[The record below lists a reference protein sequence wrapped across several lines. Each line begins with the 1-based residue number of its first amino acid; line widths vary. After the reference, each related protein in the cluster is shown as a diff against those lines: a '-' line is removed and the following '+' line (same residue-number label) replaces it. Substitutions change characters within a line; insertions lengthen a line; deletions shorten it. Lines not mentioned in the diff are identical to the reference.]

1 MLLLELNSSSYGYK
15 IRTDWITNLFYMDN
29 LKIYAKDDSKVEGLL
44 KIVKE
49 FSDNIGMESA
59 LSKYAQA
66 TFKRGKSEK
75 SDHVQLEDEAIIKD
89 LEQEK
94 FNKYLGF
101 DESIGIQYATI
112 KQKLKMELARR
123 TRLILKSQ
131 LRIRQL
137 KSTC

>member
-1 MLLLELNSSSYGYK
+1 
-15 IRTDWITNLFYMDN
+15 MDN

-49 FSDNIGMESA
+49 FSDDIGMESA

-101 DESIGIQYATI
+101 DESIGIQHATI

-131 LRIRQL
+131 LRTRQL

>member
-49 FSDNIGMESA
+49 FSDDIGMESA

-75 SDHVQLEDEAIIKD
+75 SDHMQLEDEAIIKD

-101 DESIGIQYATI
+101 DESIGIQHATI

>member
-1 MLLLELNSSSYGYK
+1 MLLLELNSSSCGYK

-49 FSDNIGMESA
+49 FSDDIGMESA

>member
-49 FSDNIGMESA
+49 FSDDIGMESA

-101 DESIGIQYATI
+101 DESIGIQHATI

>member
-15 IRTDWITNLFYMDN
+15 VRTDWITNLFYMDN

-49 FSDNIGMESA
+49 FSDDIGMESA

-101 DESIGIQYATI
+101 DESIGIQHATI

>member
-1 MLLLELNSSSYGYK
+1 
-15 IRTDWITNLFYMDN
+15 MDN

-49 FSDNIGMESA
+49 FSDDIGMESA
-59 LSKYAQA
+59 LRKYAQA

-101 DESIGIQYATI
+101 DESIGIQHATI

>member
-49 FSDNIGMESA
+49 FSDDIGMESA

-89 LEQEK
+89 LEQ
-94 FNKYLGF
+94 
-101 DESIGIQYATI
+101 
-112 KQKLKMELARR
+112 
-123 TRLILKSQ
+123 
-131 LRIRQL
+131 
-137 KSTC
+137 

>member
-1 MLLLELNSSSYGYK
+1 M
-15 IRTDWITNLFYMDN
+15 
-29 LKIYAKDDSKVEGLL
+29 

-49 FSDNIGMESA
+49 FIDDIGMESA

-94 FNKYLGF
+94 FNK
-101 DESIGIQYATI
+101 
-112 KQKLKMELARR
+112 
-123 TRLILKSQ
+123 
-131 LRIRQL
+131 
-137 KSTC
+137 